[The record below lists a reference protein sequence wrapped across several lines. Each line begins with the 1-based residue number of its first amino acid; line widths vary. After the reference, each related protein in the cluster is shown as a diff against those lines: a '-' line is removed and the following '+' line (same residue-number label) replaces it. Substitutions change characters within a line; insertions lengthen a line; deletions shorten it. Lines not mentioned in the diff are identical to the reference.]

1 MSVPKPIRLL
11 VVDDHHIVRQGLRS
25 ILEREPDLVV
35 SGEAASAEEALEMVL
50 RDRPDVVLV
59 DVRMEGMNGIDLCR
73 RLREMAPQVAVVI
86 LSSFINEALVR
97 ESIEAG
103 ARGYLLKD
111 VEDLDLVRSIRSVV
125 RGEAALSPK
134 AAALLL
140 DAMQERRDATNL
152 TSEELML
159 LRLVAR
165 GLTNREIANQLHF
178 SENTVKDRV
187 LELYRKLK
195 VKSRVEAVMEGVRRG
210 LL

>member
-1 MSVPKPIRLL
+1 MRRPIRLV
-11 VVDDHHIVRQGLRS
+11 VVDDHQIVRQGLRS
-25 ILEREPDLVV
+25 ILEREEDLVV
-35 SGEAASAEEALEMVL
+35 VGEAAFGEAALDLVL
-50 RDRPDVVLV
+50 RDPPDVVLV
-59 DVRMEGMNGIDLCR
+59 DVRMQGMSGIDLCR
-73 RLREMAPQVAVVI
+73 RLHEAVPSVAVLM

-97 ESIEAG
+97 ECIEAG

-111 VEDLDLVRSIRSVV
+111 VEDLDLVRSIRAVV

-140 DAMQERRDATNL
+140 DAMHEPPAAGNLDQEER
-152 TSEELML
+152 EL
-159 LRLVAR
+159 LRAIAQ
-165 GLTNREIANQLHF
+165 GLTNREIAARLHF

-195 VKSRVEAVMEGVRRG
+195 VKNRVEGVRRG